1 MEEEENG
8 LNRTSQNLVRDSGLA
23 SGPVVPP
30 AQQPQHGFENRLRHV
45 YLEEENVYGRFAAF
59 LLLKDKLKS

>member
-8 LNRTSQNLVRDSGLA
+8 LNRSSHNLVRDSGL
-23 SGPVVPP
+23 SNGMVV
-30 AQQPQHGFENRLRHV
+30 APQYGFENRLRHV

-59 LLLKDKLKS
+59 ILLKDKLKS